1 MLAVW
6 SIEQREEPLNVCKLP
21 NGMLTV
27 DRLGGL
33 DVFGHHHRCF
43 RCWLRQLAWKW
54 LLRQQTK
61 RLQTFKVVS
70 HYVSNTLFDSR
81 WHPSEGCWLLYIHFV
96 GPRFKLPLLISHWPT
111 LFRLPLS
118 LEAITTD
125 VYIIVRIIDGLL
137 HTSRKKK
144 QVQVALTC
152 L

>member
-1 MLAVW
+1 MVNQRVLQLPYYNRFSSSYMLVVW

-43 RCWLRQLAWKW
+43 RCWLQLRQLALKW

-81 WHPSEGCWLLYIHFV
+81 WHPSEGCWLLYIYILLDPVLSSPFLFSIGQRYFV
-96 GPRFKLPLLISHWPT
+96 FLSH
-111 LFRLPLS
+111 
-118 LEAITTD
+118 
-125 VYIIVRIIDGLL
+125 
-137 HTSRKKK
+137 SRP
-144 QVQVALTC
+144 
-152 L
+152 